1 VTRLSRFHPQASGL
15 YYTHVNPTSHPV
27 IAKPD
32 PTTSNIK
39 HPSILHLGR
48 VSCSGSIRKCIDQLP
63 SAKVR
68 WPRQGRCCVMSR
80 AKLKQTSTRCVTSW
94 QLASFGT
101 CADQSL
107 MPRSIWTAPVIG
119 RNSSSVSMFKR
130 SRSAATWLNTLRH
143 KS

>member
-15 YYTHVNPTSHPV
+15 YYTHVNPTSHPA

-68 WPRQGRCCVMSR
+68 RPRQGRCCVMLR
-80 AKLKQTSTRCVTSW
+80 AKSKQTSTRCVTSW

-101 CADQSL
+101 QSL

-119 RNSSSVSMFKR
+119 RNKLCLNVQK
-130 SRSAATWLNTLRH
+130 RSAAQWLNILRH